1 MIQAPNIATNY
12 LVLADTNRVNVG
24 DNKYNFYVENG
35 KLQAQVNAYETNN
48 IRVLVMNNNYEKAY
62 HHTISLTS
70 TADMTITKNLD
81 TKKVP
86 KGEVFL
92 VSHLEESLSNG
103 EKITVESNAPIKVN
117 GLERGQGTPTYTG
130 KLEIIKKDNVL
141 YLVNELDIETYLK
154 HVVSSEVPKDYNIEA
169 LKAQAICARTY
180 AYSHLANNK
189 ELNDYNV
196 DDSVNYQVYNNYPRN
211 ENTDRAVDETR
222 GIVLK
227 YNGELI
233 NALFY
238 STSAGVSTDG
248 SIWGKPASQYPY
260 LNSHSLTYE
269 KKDIVFNSEEEFE
282 NFILSKQEDAY
293 EKDYPYYRW
302 NIKTNSKILE
312 NRISGIGEIK
322 DIIITKRGKGG
333 IAESIKVIGSSGT
346 SVIDGQNNIRYSLGS
361 KDIELNVNADK
372 KMQGMDSLPSAYI
385 IIKPKKNDN
394 GEQEFFIYG
403 GGYGHGVG
411 LSQNM
416 ANEMAKSGMS
426 YRQILEYFYDG
437 VEIK

>member
-103 EKITVESNAPIKVN
+103 EKITVESNEPIKVN

-238 STSAGVSTDG
+238 STSAGVSADG

-394 GEQEFFIYG
+394 GKQEFFIYG